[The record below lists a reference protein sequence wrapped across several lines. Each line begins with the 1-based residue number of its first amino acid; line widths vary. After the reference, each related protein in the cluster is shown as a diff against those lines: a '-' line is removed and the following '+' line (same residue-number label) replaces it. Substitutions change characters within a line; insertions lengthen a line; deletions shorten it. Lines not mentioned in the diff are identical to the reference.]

1 MCIPFCIL
9 GVYFAEHSSKSV
21 MYSWGVGGGCPAH
34 RSSSCFDCTRM
45 MLLCKVALGRKMLTP
60 EYVNCLPAGVDTIV
74 AKPGVI
80 NAGLA
85 YTEYIVY
92 HQDQVRSHSLQTC
105 NSAKF
110 YLIFQAYPSYLIKY
124 KLQPPRP
131 PKCDECTR
139 SDEIAKKGSATYR
152 DLPIRVAIP
161 KSVSDSISAVNQC
174 PVS

>member
-1 MCIPFCIL
+1 VIKTNKFYCQQCNEKIYCGIRFKFCLKNGTFCRISKLKSCKEFKLKYPHSRVIINKTFCIS

-92 HQDQVRSHSLQTC
+92 HQDQVRSHSLQTW
-105 NSAKF
+105 NTAKL
-110 YLIFQAYPSYLIKY
+110 YLHFP
-124 KLQPPRP
+124 
-131 PKCDECTR
+131 
-139 SDEIAKKGSATYR
+139 G
-152 DLPIRVAIP
+152 LPQLP
-161 KSVSDSISAVNQC
+161 D
-174 PVS
+174 